1 MATNNH
7 CLEETNSVIVIMVPF
22 PMHSH
27 MNQVLQLSFL
37 ISSYNI
43 PVHYAGSSIHNSQI
57 RARAHHLHDQL
68 SKIQFHDFQIPP
80 LSPDSSRFMF
90 IHAMEHLRKPV
101 ALLLHELSKKANRII
116 IIHDNLA
123 SSVVQDWTSIPNAEP
138 YMFLPTTAFSVLSRI
153 ISLESGIFLTIPK
166 ELAHDENYNSD
177 PIEVPYVEESVSKE
191 IFDFIG
197 YQQQFAQ
204 NSVGTV
210 NNSCRLVD
218 GIFVDM
224 LVEKLNKTIWSVG
237 PLHQITSRNRE
248 CYNSISGKDRCL
260 LDWLDKQEPNS
271 VLYISFGTT
280 ISMAHHDQQLQEL
293 ATGLEL
299 SETKFIWVFRDADMD
314 DPDYDGKRGELPEGF
329 EERMRE
335 KGIGMVVRDW
345 APQLEVL
352 EHKSTGGFLS
362 HCGWNSCLESI
373 SCGVPI
379 AAWPMHTDQPSNA
392 LLITQV
398 LKVGLHVREWERRHE
413 LVSSS
418 MVNKALR
425 RLMGSDDGAEMRKR
439 AEDLGA
445 KVRNATADGG
455 VSRLECDSFIAHITR
470 QT

>member
-43 PVHYAGSSIHNSQI
+43 PVHYAGCSIHNSQI

-210 NNSCRLVD
+210 NNACRLVD

-224 LVEKLNKTIWSVG
+224 LVEKLNKTIC
-237 PLHQITSRNRE
+237 I
-248 CYNSISGKDRCL
+248 
-260 LDWLDKQEPNS
+260 
-271 VLYISFGTT
+271 
-280 ISMAHHDQQLQEL
+280 
-293 ATGLEL
+293 
-299 SETKFIWVFRDADMD
+299 
-314 DPDYDGKRGELPEGF
+314 
-329 EERMRE
+329 
-335 KGIGMVVRDW
+335 
-345 APQLEVL
+345 
-352 EHKSTGGFLS
+352 
-362 HCGWNSCLESI
+362 
-373 SCGVPI
+373 I
-379 AAWPMHTDQPSNA
+379 A
-392 LLITQV
+392 
-398 LKVGLHVREWERRHE
+398 
-413 LVSSS
+413 
-418 MVNKALR
+418 
-425 RLMGSDDGAEMRKR
+425 
-439 AEDLGA
+439 
-445 KVRNATADGG
+445 
-455 VSRLECDSFIAHITR
+455 
-470 QT
+470 